1 MSHRIENCGI
11 KCSFCSGLGHLEDRC
26 WKKPKNGKSHSG
38 AANFQEVLL
47 NDEEATLQQLNKLC
61 GNENIFSYTRIP
73 RRRMP
78 IEVAPASTKPSP
90 EVAGEGTGMNRENSI
105 RSKILS
111 HFIKRKISLTPMET
125 ILMISGE
132 LEHLENLVKVARK
145 KKDAEAANNQVF
157 MVSAAPTLRR
167 ICINKTHRSKTLH
180 LSVEVNSYLVER
192 LIDTRA
198 SVSVMAAAVVR
209 KLGLMHLVSRFET
222 YKTAS

>member
-1 MSHRIENCGI
+1 
-11 KCSFCSGLGHLEDRC
+11 
-26 WKKPKNGKSHSG
+26 
-38 AANFQEVLL
+38 
-47 NDEEATLQQLNKLC
+47 
-61 GNENIFSYTRIP
+61 
-73 RRRMP
+73 MP
-78 IEVAPASTKPSP
+78 IEVAPTSTEPSP

-125 ILMISGE
+125 ILMIPGE

-180 LSVEVNSYLVER
+180 LSVEVNSYLVEE
-192 LIDTRA
+192 LVDIGA
-198 SVSVMAAAVVR
+198 SVSVMAAAIVR
-209 KLGLMHLVSRFET
+209 ELGLMHLVSGFET
-222 YKTAS
+222 YKTASRVVTQAFDRINEVSIKVGGVQCTMTFMVVDTDSYDVLLGLDLLIKIGTIVDVERGLI